1 VVYGVI
7 VFIAISWCGGFML
20 APLWQGEPDFRGG
33 VSDFLYTFYSAS
45 CHQQAD
51 RSLFIYGAKLGVCSR
66 CTMVYFGFLLTTLI
80 YPFVRKLNNTELPA
94 LWILFV
100 GAGLVAL
107 DAGLEIFHV
116 HNNSFFSREITGGIL
131 GLILPFFIIPGSIRL
146 FEEFFN
152 PPKVVPKK

>member
-1 VVYGVI
+1 
-7 VFIAISWCGGFML
+7 VFIAIAWCGGILL
-20 APLWQGEPDFRGG
+20 APLWQGEHDIRGG
-33 VSDFLYTFYSAS
+33 VSDFIYTFYSAS
-45 CHQQAD
+45 CHQQPE
-51 RSLFIYGAKLGVCSR
+51 RSLFIDGAKLGVCSR

-100 GAGLVAL
+100 GAGLVGL